1 MLSSKCAQL
10 VGDLEFRRMLI
21 LLWPLAAA
29 QLPAVH
35 AQTPVAQSP
44 AASIRFADITLQSEL
59 DFQHVSGAMDRMGY
73 LPGLMASGMSLL
85 NFDNDGLCDA
95 YMLNGHRLPV
105 ADANDQPVNQ
115 LFRNQGSARFKDV
128 SQRSR
133 SDIAAFALGVAVA
146 DYDNDGFQDLAISNL
161 GSVTLLRNNGDGT
174 FHDMTLQAG
183 LDDAGI
189 VFGAG
194 LAFLDMEG
202 DGDLDLYVADYVDF
216 KFDGYDALLRK
227 TYPYPPGPD
236 HFAHRA
242 DHLFENCGDGRFVDD
257 SQRAG
262 IADVRSPSMGVVCG
276 DFDGDGDTDIFVCSD
291 AKPNLL
297 WINDGNGVFTEQAE
311 LFGAAYNANGNP
323 IGSMGAEAADFDS
336 DGFEDLFITS
346 YSTQMP
352 ILFRNLG
359 AVGFVDQTH
368 ASRSGRD
375 VIPHANWGALLADF
389 DNDGDRDL
397 MIANGHLFTWVNE
410 VEQLT
415 EFKVRNSLLAND
427 GRGRF
432 TNVSGSAG
440 DGLAVVESSRGMA
453 CDDLDNDG
461 DLDVVILNS
470 ESRATVLRNDTLN
483 DNHWI
488 AIRLVGE
495 TANRDGVG
503 ATVSVESDGQ
513 VQVAEVRSGRGYQ
526 SAYGLRLHFGL
537 GAQASAVQVRVNWLG
552 ETTAYR
558 DLQIDREH
566 VLRQGDGG

>member
-1 MLSSKCAQL
+1 MLSSKWAQRVAAPVYRWL
-10 VGDLEFRRMLI
+10 MI
-21 LLWPLAAA
+21 LLWPLTVSS
-29 QLPAVH
+29 L
-35 AQTPVAQSP
+35 QTLHAQSP
-44 AASIRFADITLQSEL
+44 AADIRFADTTLRSGL

-73 LPGLMASGMSLL
+73 LPGLMAGGMALL
-85 NFDNDGLCDA
+85 DFDNDGMCDV

-105 ADANDQPVNQ
+105 AGAGEQSINQ
-115 LFRNQGSARFKDV
+115 LFRNLGGAAFTDV
-128 SQRSR
+128 SQLSR
-133 SDIAAFALGVAVA
+133 SHSAAFALGVAVA
-146 DYDNDGFQDLAISNL
+146 DYDNDGFQDMAISNL
-161 GSVTLLRNNGDGT
+161 GSVTLLHNNGDGT
-174 FHDMTLQAG
+174 FYDVTREAG
-183 LDDAGI
+183 LEDAGI

-194 LAFLDMEG
+194 LAFLDKEG

-216 KFDGYDALLRK
+216 SFDGYDALLRK

-236 HFAHRA
+236 HFSHRA
-242 DHLFENCGDGRFVDD
+242 DHLFENSGDGRFPDV
-257 SQRAG
+257 SRTSG
-262 IADVRSPSMGVVCG
+262 MADVRSPSMGVVCG

-297 WINDGNGVFTEQAE
+297 WINDGTGVFTEQAE

-323 IGSMGAEAADFDS
+323 IGSMGAEAADTNN

-346 YSTQMP
+346 YSAQMP

-427 GRGRF
+427 GHGRF
-432 TNVSGSAG
+432 TNVTDSAG
-440 DGLAVVESSRGMA
+440 DGLAVIESSRGMA

-470 ESRATVLRNDTLN
+470 DSRATVLQNNTHNDY
-483 DNHWI
+483 HWI

-503 ATVSVESDGQ
+503 ATVSVHSDGQ

-537 GAQASAVQVRVNWLG
+537 AAQASVVQVRVHWMG
-552 ETTAYR
+552 ITTEYR

-566 VLRQGDGG
+566 VLRQGDTR

>member
-1 MLSSKCAQL
+1 MRILML
-10 VGDLEFRRMLI
+10 MLM
-21 LLWPLAAA
+21 WPLAAS
-29 QLPAVH
+29 QLQTLH
-35 AQTPVAQSP
+35 AQAPLAESP
-44 AASIRFADITLQSEL
+44 AANMRFADITLQSGL
-59 DFQHVSGAMDRMGY
+59 NFQHVSGAMERMGY
-73 LPGLMASGMSLL
+73 LPGLMAGGMSLL
-85 NFDNDGLCDA
+85 DFDNDGMCDV
-95 YMLNGHRLPV
+95 YMLNGHQLPM
-105 ADANDQPVNQ
+105 ADAGEQATNQ
-115 LFRNQGSARFKDV
+115 LFRNLSGAVFNDV
-128 SQRSR
+128 SQVSR
-133 SDIAAFALGVAVA
+133 SASTAFALGVAVA
-146 DYDNDGFQDLAISNL
+146 DYDNDGFQDVAVSNL
-161 GSVTLLRNNGDGT
+161 GSVTFLRNNGDGT
-174 FHDMTLQAG
+174 FYDMTRAAG
-183 LDDAGI
+183 FEDAGI

-194 LAFLDMEG
+194 LAFLDKEG

-242 DHLFENCGDGRFVDD
+242 DHLFENSGDGRFIDD
-257 SQRAG
+257 SQKAG
-262 IADVRSPSMGVVCG
+262 VADVRSPSMGVVCG

-297 WINDGNGVFTEQAE
+297 WINDGEGVFTEQAE

-323 IGSMGAEAADFDS
+323 IGSMGAEAADFDN

-427 GRGRF
+427 GHGRF

-440 DGLAVVESSRGMA
+440 EGLAVIESSRGMA
-453 CDDLDNDG
+453 CDDLDSDG

-470 ESRATVLRNDTLN
+470 DSRATMLQNNTPT

-488 AIRLVGE
+488 AVRLVGE
-495 TANRDGVG
+495 TASRDGVG
-503 ATVSVESDGQ
+503 AVVSVQSGGK

-537 GAQASAVQVRVNWLG
+537 GTQASVDRVRVSWLG
-552 ETTAYR
+552 VTTEYR
-558 DLQIDREH
+558 DLQVDREH
-566 VLRQGDGG
+566 VLRQGDGR